1 MLCTN
6 STTGRCLVIN
16 NVPSSLSFLLLIT
29 QSRVNVLWDKKQQQ
43 PQQEGSLDLFSVSL
57 RDPALLLRALFPLSS
72 FNLFI
77 FRFCVKKKQERKKGE
92 IILRLRFFDSW
103 LRKFTHLYWRHLHW
117 ALALVFVYALFP
129 FLFLLT
135 RETLSPMLIGVS
147 NSLYCRLQI
156 LNIVVDLSFKK
167 WLKIPTFGMVSITL
181 LRAGLKS
188 AY

>member
-77 FRFCVKKKQERKKGE
+77 FRFCVKKNKKERKVK
-92 IILRLRFFDSW
+92 LYFDCVFLIAGCVNS
-103 LRKFTHLYWRHLHW
+103 RIFIEDTFTEYWH
-117 ALALVFVYALFP
+117 LFP
-129 FLFLLT
+129 FTLCFLF
-135 RETLSPMLIGVS
+135 
-147 NSLYCRLQI
+147 
-156 LNIVVDLSFKK
+156 F
-167 WLKIPTFGMVSITL
+167 FF
-181 LRAGLKS
+181 
-188 AY
+188 